1 MTTSRDP
8 LARPFLP
15 RPFLPPYLL
24 ERIAGSADPRLREC
38 ARHTLVADRGFRARA
53 GATALP
59 QGSAVRGEPAR
70 YVHSAEQRQEL
81 PGRLVR
87 SEGEG
92 DSGDPAVDEAYHGLG
107 ATYRLFWEAF
117 QRHSIDDRGMAL
129 LATVHYGRDYE
140 NAFWDGRQMVFG
152 DGDGELFN
160 RFTIAIDIIA
170 HELTHGVIQHEAA
183 LVYSHQAGALN
194 ESLSDVFGSLVK
206 QRELGQRADQADWL
220 IGEGLFTGRV
230 AARALRSMAEPGSA
244 YDDPLLGRDPQPG
257 HMDDFVE
264 TEADHGGVHINSG
277 IPNRA
282 FHLAAT
288 ALGGHAWEAAGRIWY
303 DTLIDAR
310 LARDSDFATFAGLTL
325 ENAGRRFGSAGR
337 EAEAVREAWRAVGVL
352 P

>member
-1 MTTSRDP
+1 MTTSRHRKP
-8 LARPFLP
+8 LT
-15 RPFLPPYLL
+15 FLPPYLL
-24 ERIAGSADPRLREC
+24 ERIASGGGPRLRDC
-38 ARHTLVADRGFRARA
+38 ARHTLLVDHGLRART
-53 GATALP
+53 GAVALP
-59 QGSAVRGEPAR
+59 QGSPRRGEPAR
-70 YVHSAEQRQEL
+70 YVHTADQQQRL

-87 SEGEG
+87 GEGEG
-92 DSGDPAVDEAYHGLG
+92 HSGDVAVDEAYHGLG
-107 ATYRLFWEAF
+107 ATYRLFWEVF
-117 QRHSIDDRGMAL
+117 QRHSLDDRGMAL
-129 LATVHYGRDYE
+129 LATVHYGQDYE
-140 NAFWDGRQMVFG
+140 NAFWDGNQMVFG

-206 QRELGQRADQADWL
+206 QYRHEQNVEQADWL
-220 IGEGLFTGRV
+220 IGAGLFTERV
-230 AARALRSMAEPGSA
+230 AGLALRSMAEPGTA

-264 TEADHGGVHINSG
+264 TREDNGGVHINSG

-288 ALGGHAWEAAGRIWY
+288 TLGGHAWEGAGPVWY
-303 DTLIDAR
+303 DTLVDSR
-310 LARDSDFATFAGLTL
+310 LAHDSDFAAFAELTRD
-325 ENAGRRFGSAGR
+325 NAGRRFGASSG